1 MTDYESLLVYRRAV
15 AELYAEV
22 RRAGSDSRE
31 TWLHFRQ
38 TRDDLFAS
46 HSQSALTDEQK
57 SRFSGLSYFEY
68 DSAYRFLVEVDTDVD
83 PDVFTVE
90 LEDDGIFRYKR
101 FGRIHVTIDEQ
112 PATLSLFWI
121 LGYGGGLFLPFRDAT
136 NDTET
141 YGGGRYVLDTIKH
154 ADLGH
159 AGDTLI
165 VDFNYAYNPSCAY
178 NHQWHCPLAPAENWL
193 SMPIRAGEQAFD
205 GSG

>member
-1 MTDYESLLVYRRAV
+1 MTDYESLLTYRRAV

-22 RRAGSDSRE
+22 RSAGSDSRE
-31 TWLHFRQ
+31 TWLHFRR
-38 TRDDLFAS
+38 TRDELLTA
-46 HSQSALTDEQK
+46 HPQSALTDEQK
-57 SRFSGLSYFEY
+57 AGFSGLSYFGY
-68 DSAYRFLVEVDTDVD
+68 DPAYRFLVDVD
-83 PDVFTVE
+83 PDVVPEVFTVE

-101 FGRIHVTIDEQ
+101 FGRIHFTVDEQ

-121 LGYGGGLFLPFRDAT
+121 LGYGGGLFLPFRDTT
-136 NDTET
+136 NNEQT

-178 NHQWHCPLAPAENWL
+178 NAQWHCPLAPAENWL
-193 SMPIRAGEQAFD
+193 SVPIRAGEQAFD
-205 GSG
+205 G